1 MTLIFDE
8 LTTSAKIAEKNDVS
22 LDLAIASSKKIQ
34 PVDRQ
39 GRRGGKTVEAEFRI
53 VPAECR
59 SRSPLFVAFGA
70 RRKNYV
76 D

>member
-1 MTLIFDE
+1 MEGKIFVR
-8 LTTSAKIAEKNDVS
+8 KKNCLRVS
-22 LDLAIASSKKIQ
+22 SDLAIASAKIR
-34 PVDRQ
+34 PVDRH